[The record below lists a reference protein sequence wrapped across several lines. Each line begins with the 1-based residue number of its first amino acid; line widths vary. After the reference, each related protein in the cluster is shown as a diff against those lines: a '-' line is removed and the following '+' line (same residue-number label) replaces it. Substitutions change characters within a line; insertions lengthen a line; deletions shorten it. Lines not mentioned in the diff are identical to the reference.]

1 MTFWLAPKS
10 ILTEGHGACIYTIGK
25 EETGLLRN
33 AGGGKITDNSQE
45 GEDYKSKS
53 LLTKRILS

>member
-33 AGGGKITDNSQE
+33 AGGEISQITAKKGKITKVNL
-45 GEDYKSKS
+45 Y
-53 LLTKRILS
+53 